1 MLVRPKEGATPVAQA
16 TKEKQAAARTLAAPG
31 QADRAKLRRVVAGVL
46 TGVTERFLSHPIET
60 CKVVLQSTPASA
72 SASQVIASRWRE
84 QGIASFYRGIF
95 IDPFLS
101 FSTKLAGW
109 LVGS

>member
-16 TKEKQAAARTLAAPG
+16 TKEKQAASSRTLAAPG

-84 QGIASFYRGIF
+84 QGIASFYRGI
-95 IDPFLS
+95 IDPSLS
-101 FSTKLAGW
+101 LCHRQAGW